1 MNGRTKEE
9 VKASL
14 IKHYST
20 WGRTPDRIQHLFDL
34 DSEFPEVDIFGP
46 RCISAE
52 VGPGWKKIL
61 RPVMQILKDNGCTAG
76 QIKQKFGGLRFYWN
90 YPEHIEAAI
99 DEWRN
104 ALPVF
109 STRPA
114 NQSIDEFYA
123 EHPCPFKEE
132 TEALRQLVGPIVSEA
147 ERLSFRTCENC
158 GADVGHVGGHG
169 YKTECDDCKSV
180 ERTELNLKRK

>member
-52 VGPGWKKIL
+52 VGPGWNKLL
-61 RPVMQILKDNGCTAG
+61 RPVMEILRDNGCTAG

-90 YPEHIEAAI
+90 YPEYIERAG
-99 DEWRN
+99 DEWRH
-104 ALPVF
+104 AGHKGTIVDGKYSFDVP
-109 STRPA
+109 
-114 NQSIDEFYA
+114 Y
-123 EHPCPFKEE
+123 PFEE
-132 TEALRQLVGPIVSEA
+132 ERTLISAIVSPIVSAA
-147 ERLSFRTCENC
+147 ESMSFRTCEEC
-158 GADVGHVGGHG
+158 GVTIDPPRNSS
-169 YKTECDDCKSV
+169 YKTECDGCRSKSM
-180 ERTELNLKRK
+180 KKQ